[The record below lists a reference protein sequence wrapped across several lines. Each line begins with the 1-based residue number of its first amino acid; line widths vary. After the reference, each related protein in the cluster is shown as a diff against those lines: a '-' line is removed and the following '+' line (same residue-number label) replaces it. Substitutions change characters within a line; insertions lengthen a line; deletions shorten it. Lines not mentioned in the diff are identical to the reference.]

1 MTTCP
6 RCHEPV
12 LEPRP
17 GLLLEPEPHQLG
29 VHRADGSS
37 LNSADI
43 RARVQGHRKQSKAG
57 HRPGSAWSA
66 GKEGGR

>member
-43 RARVQGHRKQSKAG
+43 RARVQGNRKHWCDTAKTVPDPQTALFD
-57 HRPGSAWSA
+57 
-66 GKEGGR
+66 